1 MSLSYS
7 LNTIIKSDSHIQDVE
22 ILNNYLDKDSIARYR
37 EIEKEYMMNFMA

>member
-22 ILNNYLDKDSIARYR
+22 ILNNYLDKEHTNAKLDKIYKGTR
-37 EIEKEYMMNFMA
+37 K